1 MAFTNIVYERR
12 LQMSFT
18 SIVYKRLLCTAPG
31 SFTHALLGLLG
42 MDSLR
47 MDVLRTDALRTYP
60 YAR

>member
-1 MAFTNIVYERR
+1 MMNGGLYKCRLRTSLTNV
-12 LQMSFT
+12 
-18 SIVYKRLLCTAPG
+18 VYKRLLCTAPG

-47 MDVLRTDALRTYP
+47 MDALRTDALRTYP